1 MTNTNFKDFGI
12 SYDILRA
19 LKGLGFTSPT
29 EVQEKVIPIALTK
42 RDISVKSQTG
52 SGKTAAF
59 GIPIC
64 ELVDWDE
71 NKPQALVLTPTR
83 ELAMQVSQDIMS
95 FGRFKRIKAT
105 AIYGKQPFA
114 FQSSELKQKS
124 HVVVGT
130 PGRVMDHIER
140 NTLDLSKVE
149 ILVIDEADE
158 MLSMGFIELVESIIS
173 HLPKKRL
180 TMLFSATLPKDVEK
194 LCHKY
199 MDNPLDIEIE
209 KTESVNQQIE
219 HSVYVVKE
227 AEKYALLKDITIVE
241 NPDSCIIFCRTK
253 DNVDKIV
260 DLLHDDGYTVDKI
273 HGGMEQDERFNVMND
288 FKRGDFR
295 YLVATDVAARGIDI
309 DRISHVINYDMP
321 LEKESYVHRTGR
333 TGRAGELGK
342 AITLV
347 TPYEDKFL
355 AAVEKY
361 IGFNIDQ
368 KDAPS
373 KQDVV
378 LAKAAFKE
386 KMTQQPEIKV
396 DKNEQLNENITKLYF
411 NGGKKKKIRAVDFVG
426 TIAKL
431 SGVTA
436 QDIGIIK
443 IQDNVSYVEILNG
456 KGAIVLKQMR
466 DTTIKGKLLKVHIAN
481 K

>member
-19 LKGLGFTSPT
+19 LKGLGFTSAT

-209 KTESVNQQIE
+209 KTESINQQIE

-241 NPDSCIIFCRTK
+241 NPESCIIFCRTK

-368 KDAPS
+368 KDAPL

-378 LAKAAFKE
+378 IAKAAFKE
-386 KMTQQPEIKV
+386 KMAQQPEIKV

-436 QDIGIIK
+436 EDIGIIK
-443 IQDNVSYVEILNG
+443 IQDNVS
-456 KGAIVLKQMR
+456 
-466 DTTIKGKLLKVHIAN
+466 
-481 K
+481 

>member
-1 MTNTNFKDFGI
+1 
-12 SYDILRA
+12 
-19 LKGLGFTSPT
+19 
-29 EVQEKVIPIALTK
+29 
-42 RDISVKSQTG
+42 
-52 SGKTAAF
+52 
-59 GIPIC
+59 
-64 ELVDWDE
+64 
-71 NKPQALVLTPTR
+71 
-83 ELAMQVSQDIMS
+83 
-95 FGRFKRIKAT
+95 
-105 AIYGKQPFA
+105 
-114 FQSSELKQKS
+114 
-124 HVVVGT
+124 
-130 PGRVMDHIER
+130 
-140 NTLDLSKVE
+140 
-149 ILVIDEADE
+149 
-158 MLSMGFIELVESIIS
+158 
-173 HLPKKRL
+173 
-180 TMLFSATLPKDVEK
+180 MLFSATLPKDVEK

-227 AEKYALLKDITIVE
+227 AEKYALLRDITIVE

-361 IGFNIDQ
+361 IGFNIEQ

-378 LAKAAFKE
+378 LGKAAFKE
-386 KMTQQPEIKV
+386 KMTEQPELKV